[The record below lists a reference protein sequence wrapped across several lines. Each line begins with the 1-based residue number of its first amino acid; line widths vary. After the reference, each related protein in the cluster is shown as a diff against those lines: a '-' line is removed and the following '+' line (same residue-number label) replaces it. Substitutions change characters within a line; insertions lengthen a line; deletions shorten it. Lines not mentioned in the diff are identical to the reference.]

1 MLGVLISKQYKIKLM
16 ILLLISILLTL
27 GGLIIN
33 LFK

>member
-16 ILLLISILLTL
+16 ILLLISILVTL